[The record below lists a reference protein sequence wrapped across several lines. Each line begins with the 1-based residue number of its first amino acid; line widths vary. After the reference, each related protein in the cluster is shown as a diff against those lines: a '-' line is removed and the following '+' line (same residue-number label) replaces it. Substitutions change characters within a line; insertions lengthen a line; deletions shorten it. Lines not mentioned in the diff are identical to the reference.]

1 MSTELANNGDV
12 VHFAEVVD
20 KAPTGEH
27 LGIDDF
33 RRVRVTITADLGE
46 ASLLVREVLD
56 LKQGSIIPLNKL
68 AGETTDIYVNGVA
81 LAKGE
86 VVVIADAIHIR
97 ISEIH
102 GLIDAEKETS
112 DDEF

>member
-1 MSTELANNGDV
+1 MADNNNV
-12 VHFAEVVD
+12 VQFEEVVA

-27 LGIDDF
+27 LAMDDF

-46 ASLLVREVLD
+46 ASLLVREVLE
-56 LKQGSIIPLNKL
+56 LKQGSIIPLSKL

-102 GLIDAEKETS
+102 GLIDAEKEST
-112 DDEF
+112 DDEY